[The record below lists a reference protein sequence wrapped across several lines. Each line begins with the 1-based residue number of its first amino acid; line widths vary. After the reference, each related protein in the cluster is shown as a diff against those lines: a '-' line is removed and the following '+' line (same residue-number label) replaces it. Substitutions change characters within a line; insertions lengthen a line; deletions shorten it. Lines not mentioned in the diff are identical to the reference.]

1 MNKIFNISGTLL
13 LTAILLL
20 TAACSSDSSND
31 VQPSPTPDNSQEIT
45 LNPTV
50 WQMMEGRRATT
61 YDAGTLTSGSFTAAA
76 YVANSTTAY
85 INPIQ
90 VNWNTSQWE
99 WSDGKH
105 YWPASGNLDF
115 FAYMPA
121 TIPSYIKNSSSVASS
136 LDYYATSSPSVTH
149 TVSFSAD
156 LSSGAD
162 TEFVFALTTGQNKT
176 TPGASGVTLNFLHPF
191 ARVKFATGSVPS
203 TVTINSVTLDGV
215 MTKGDYSYNGSTST
229 WSSQSTSGSI
239 DGRDNWIIVVP
250 YNNSTQTLTVN
261 CTWSEWS
268 NVTKNLTA
276 SITANWAASTSYT
289 YTLNISKD
297 YALTVDTS
305 KYTEQW

>member
-1 MNKIFNISGTLL
+1 
-13 LTAILLL
+13 
-20 TAACSSDSSND
+20 
-31 VQPSPTPDNSQEIT
+31 
-45 LNPTV
+45 
-50 WQMMEGRRATT
+50 MMEGTRATT

-76 YVANSTTAY
+76 YIANSTTAY
-85 INPIQ
+85 ISPTT
-90 VNWNTSQWE
+90 VNYETDKWVF
-99 WSDGKH
+99 SDGKH

-121 TIPSYIKNSSSVASS
+121 TIPSYIKNNSGDASS
-136 LDYYATSSPSVTH
+136 LNYSATSSPVTY

-162 TEFVFALTTGQNKT
+162 TEFVFALTTGQNKA
-176 TPGASGVTLNFLHPF
+176 GQGVSGVTMTFLHPF

-215 MTKGDYSYNGSTST
+215 MTKGYYSYNGSTST